1 MNTERDILED
11 DFSSRW
17 KEMFEELK
25 KFDQFK
31 AKNDSPITLRSY
43 SPQLATWLNRQRL
56 NYKKGLLTKEQGNIV
71 AKYLKTNY
79 GGLTIRR
86 LLED

>member
-31 AKNDSPITLRSY
+31 AKNDSPIPLRSY
-43 SPQLATWLNRQRL
+43 SPKLATWLNRPKG
-56 NYKKGLLTKEQGNIV
+56 NYKKGLLIEVQGNIMENIW
-71 AKYLKTNY
+71 KQNMEILPLKDY
-79 GGLTIRR
+79 
-86 LLED
+86 

>member
-43 SPQLATWLNRQRL
+43 SPKLATWLNRQRV
-56 NYKKGLLTKEQGNIV
+56 NYKKGLLTKSQGDIV
-71 AKYLKTNY
+71 AKYLKTKV
-79 GGLTIRR
+79 GDLTIRR